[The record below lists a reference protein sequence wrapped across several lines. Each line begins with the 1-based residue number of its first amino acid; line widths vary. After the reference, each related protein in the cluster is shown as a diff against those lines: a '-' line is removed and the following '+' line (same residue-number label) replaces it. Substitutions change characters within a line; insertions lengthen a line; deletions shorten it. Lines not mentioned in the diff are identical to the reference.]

1 LLPSFL
7 MADRIEHFVDVD
19 ALSRGAAAQVATWL
33 KTAIADN
40 GEASLV
46 LAGGSTPKKLHAV
59 LVSQAGYDGVDWSKV
74 SIYFGDER
82 AVGPDHDDSNFKM
95 AADTLIE
102 PLPVKPRAVH
112 RMKGELGHVEAALEY
127 ESLVP
132 QQLDVV
138 LLGMGEDAHTA
149 SLFPGRPEVETTGQR
164 VIAAFG
170 PKPPPERISLTLD
183 ALNSA
188 SQVGFLVSGAG
199 KAQALADVLAE
210 RKAGTPTLPSA
221 RVQPTSGEVTF
232 FVDAAAA
239 GR

>member
-1 LLPSFL
+1 

>member
-1 LLPSFL
+1 

-132 QQLDVV
+132 LQLDVV

-188 SQVGFLVSGAG
+188 SKVGFLVSGTG

>member
-1 LLPSFL
+1 MLPSFL

>member
-1 LLPSFL
+1 

-59 LVSQAGYDGVDWSKV
+59 LVSQAGYDGVDWSRV

-132 QQLDVV
+132 PQLDVV

-188 SQVGFLVSGAG
+188 SQVGFLVSGTG

>member
-1 LLPSFL
+1 

-59 LVSQAGYDGVDWSKV
+59 LVSQAGCDGVDWSKV

-132 QQLDVV
+132 LQLDVV

-188 SQVGFLVSGAG
+188 SKVGFLVSGTG

>member
-1 LLPSFL
+1 

-132 QQLDVV
+132 PQLDVV

>member
-1 LLPSFL
+1 
-7 MADRIEHFVDVD
+7 MADRIEYFEDVD
-19 ALSRGAAAQVATWL
+19 ALSRGAAVRVADWL
-33 KTAIADN
+33 KTAIAQS

-46 LAGGSTPKKLHAV
+46 LAGGSTPKKLHAA
-59 LVSQAGYDGVDWSKV
+59 LVSQAGSDGVDWSKV
-74 SIYFGDER
+74 TILFGDER

-95 AADTLIE
+95 AAATLIE
-102 PLPVKPRAVH
+102 PLPAKPKAVH
-112 RMKGELGHVEAALEY
+112 RMKGELGHVEAAQEY
-127 ESLVP
+127 ETLVP
-132 QQLDVV
+132 QKLDVV

-164 VIAAFG
+164 VIAAYG

-199 KAQALADVLAE
+199 KAVALAEVLAE
-210 RKAGTPTLPSA
+210 RSAGVPTLPSA
-221 RVQPTSGEVTF
+221 RVQPTHGEVTF